1 MGVRFWFWIRAAST
15 DSEAGAFVRDWEIAS
30 FFRVS
35 SRDFFRQTGR
45 DKVQQEGVE
54 SRERLGGNVGCERAL
69 WEQLERAS
77 DEVLHK
83 APDVRKWAEEYE
95 LVAQHQ
101 KTRAKAQSRVWAREQ
116 EFLHEM
122 LRSIQST
129 FQQMGGTKCPVIVMG
144 RDGGKGQG
152 VQGTR
157 GHCSTALQTFLAQF
171 FLILTVGEHNT
182 TKLCPCCHQETVF
195 AKRSEIR
202 SKKCKHGCGWEDSN
216 GTHHNFCYD
225 RDFGAVSDF
234 VFLPFV
240 CFHCGLKS
248 L

>member
-15 DSEAGAFVRDWEIAS
+15 DRPGRSFEIGKFPVS
-30 FFRVS
+30 VS
-35 SRDFFRQTGR
+35 SRDYFRQTGR

-54 SRERLGGNVGCERAL
+54 SRERLGGNVGCERAM
-69 WEQLERAS
+69 WERLERAS

-129 FQQMGGTKCPVIVMG
+129 FQQMDGSKCPVIVMG
-144 RDGGKGQG
+144 RDGGKGKG
-152 VQGTR
+152 VRGTR

-171 FLILTVGEHNT
+171 FLILTVDEFNT

-202 SKKCKHGCGWEDSN
+202 SKKCKHGCGWKDSD
-216 GTHHNFCYD
+216 GHHHDFCYD

-240 CFHCGLKS
+240 YFHCGLKS